1 MGKNQQIRAQ
11 QTSSNHI
18 LIVDDDPILGGLLV
32 DVLAEETYQVSHVL
46 SGERAQDVLQTEDP
60 TLVLLDYHLPGMNGL
75 ELAHWLRKREA
86 SRHIPIIL
94 MSADVPAA
102 AHGERL
108 LRTLRKPFE
117 LERLLQWVAELL
129 AA

>member
-1 MGKNQQIRAQ
+1 MEKEQQIRSQ
-11 QTSSNHI
+11 QTSGNHI

-32 DVLAEETYQVSHVL
+32 DIFQDESYQVSHVL
-46 SGERAQDVLQTEDP
+46 SGERAQDVLQTETP
-60 TLVLLDYHLPGMNGL
+60 MLVLLDYHLPGMNGL
-75 ELAHWLRKREA
+75 ELAHWMRKREA
-86 SRHIPIIL
+86 SRHTPIIL

-102 AHGERL
+102 AHSEVH

-117 LERLLQWVAELL
+117 LERILQWVAELL

>member
-1 MGKNQQIRAQ
+1 MGKNQQIRSQ

-18 LIVDDDPILGGLLV
+18 LIVDDDPILSGLLE
-32 DVLAEETYQVSHVL
+32 DILKEETYQVSHVL
-46 SGERAQDVLQTEDP
+46 SGERAQDVLQTEAP
-60 TLVLLDYHLPGMNGL
+60 MLLLLDYHLPGINGL
-75 ELAHWLRKREA
+75 ELAHWVRKRET

-102 AHGERL
+102 ARGEL
-108 LRTLRKPFE
+108 HLRTLRKPFE

-129 AA
+129 AS

>member
-1 MGKNQQIRAQ
+1 MGKKQQIRAQ
-11 QTSSNHI
+11 QTSGNHI

-32 DVLAEETYQVSHVL
+32 DIFQEESYQVLHVL
-46 SGERAQDVLQTEDP
+46 SGERAQNVLQTETP
-60 TLVLLDYHLPGMNGL
+60 MLVLLDYHLPGMNGL

-94 MSADVPAA
+94 MSADMPAA
-102 AHGERL
+102 AHDERH

-117 LERLLQWVAELL
+117 LERILQWVAELL
-129 AA
+129 TA